1 MYEYNPDFLFQY
13 HVLRLMVHRY
23 INTKEAYNI
32 KIIFNALDSEKDSEI
47 EGKEF
52 RYNLKALFGLTLID
66 KEFKKIIQNADMNKD
81 GNIQYTEFMM
91 AGCNKHDLLTDSSMR
106 TTFSNMDYDKDGK
119 ISKADYDFLIRGFA
133 ADLSVPF
140 EDTEHG
146 KDW

>member
-1 MYEYNPDFLFQY
+1 
-13 HVLRLMVHRY
+13 MVHRY